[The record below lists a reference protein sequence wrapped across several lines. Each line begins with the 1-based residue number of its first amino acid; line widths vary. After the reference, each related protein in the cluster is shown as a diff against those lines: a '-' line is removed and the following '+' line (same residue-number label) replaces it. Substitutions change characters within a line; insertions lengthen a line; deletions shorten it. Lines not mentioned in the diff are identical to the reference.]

1 MKLIA
6 KPVLTAGA
14 VLGEGSI
21 WDHLKNLLYWVDILG
36 QKVNIYNPKTAEN
49 ISFRVGQDVGTV
61 VPWDS
66 RFLMIAV
73 SDGFAR
79 LDTETGEVN
88 TIVKK
93 EAKGIRFNDGKCDP
107 AGRFWAGT
115 MAYDLEE
122 GSGALYSLNTDFS
135 VKKRLDNVT
144 ISNGLAWTKDHK
156 IFYYIDSPT
165 CQVDAFDYDINT
177 GNIGNRRT
185 VISVDQELGF
195 PDGMT
200 IDGEG
205 MLWIAHYGGGRVTRW
220 NPKKG
225 NMLATI
231 EIPSAKLVTS
241 CAFGGINLDE
251 LYITTASVDLNE
263 QDLMKQNLAGSLF
276 KIKLDVT
283 GIPAFNFKG

>member
-1 MKLIA
+1 MKPIA

-21 WDHLKNLLYWVDILG
+21 WDHRKNLLYWVDILG

-115 MAYDLEE
+115 MAY
-122 GSGALYSLNTDFS
+122 
-135 VKKRLDNVT
+135 
-144 ISNGLAWTKDHK
+144 
-156 IFYYIDSPT
+156 
-165 CQVDAFDYDINT
+165 
-177 GNIGNRRT
+177 
-185 VISVDQELGF
+185 
-195 PDGMT
+195 
-200 IDGEG
+200 
-205 MLWIAHYGGGRVTRW
+205 
-220 NPKKG
+220 
-225 NMLATI
+225 
-231 EIPSAKLVTS
+231 
-241 CAFGGINLDE
+241 
-251 LYITTASVDLNE
+251 
-263 QDLMKQNLAGSLF
+263 
-276 KIKLDVT
+276 
-283 GIPAFNFKG
+283 